1 MKNRI
6 KLLVVLIGGLFYGQ
20 TLTTQ
25 VRDDAGLPTTQS
37 GFYETFNPINY
48 PNGAKEWWHLLDVR
62 HTKSDNNYG
71 MQFAGSFFDQNL
83 WFRKVNN
90 NSNMA
95 WSKVVLE
102 NSSGNVG
109 IGSDNPYARLDV
121 NTNNL
126 RTLLNFQGKSAI
138 TFIPNNGNSVF
149 HISHGL
155 NNDLAISEGSN
166 VDEGRL
172 VTILNNGNV
181 GIGTKNPVSKLEVSG
196 GGDLTLKA
204 SGQDSGDIIFSQ
216 ISNVQNGRIWSNN
229 DGGLN
234 FSGNNNNPIF
244 QINNNG
250 NVSVREKLEAKEIK
264 VTQTPTAD
272 FVFEESYPL
281 AKLEDVEKHIKAKKH
296 LPEIASAKEM
306 EKEGVNIGEFQIKL
320 LQKIEELTLY
330 SIEQN
335 KKLKQLE
342 DKNSSLEKQI
352 AAINEKLVK

>member
-6 KLLVVLIGGLFYGQ
+6 NLLVVLTSGLFYGQ

-48 PNGAKEWWHLLDVR
+48 PSGAKEWWHLLDVR
-62 HTKSDNNYG
+62 HTNSDNNYG

-90 NSNMA
+90 NSNTS

-102 NSSGNVG
+102 NHSGNVG
-109 IGSDNPYARLDV
+109 IGINNPQSKLDV
-121 NTNNL
+121 AGSISSSGDLISSGSNGWIFHTPDDGRTELIIAPKNTQGDWDWSKQFLFTNNG
-126 RTLLNFQGKSAI
+126 NAVFQGKI
-138 TFIPNNGNSVF
+138 
-149 HISHGL
+149 
-155 NNDLAISEGSN
+155 
-166 VDEGRL
+166 
-172 VTILNNGNV
+172 
-181 GIGTKNPVSKLEVSG
+181 
-196 GGDLTLKA
+196 
-204 SGQDSGDIIFSQ
+204 
-216 ISNVQNGRIWSNN
+216 
-229 DGGLN
+229 
-234 FSGNNNNPIF
+234 
-244 QINNNG
+244 
-250 NVSVREKLEAKEIK
+250 EAKEVK

-272 FVFEESYPL
+272 FVFADNYGLP
-281 AKLEDVEKHIKAKKH
+281 KLEDVEKHIKAKRH

-306 EKEGVNIGEFQIKL
+306 EQEGVNIGEFQIKL